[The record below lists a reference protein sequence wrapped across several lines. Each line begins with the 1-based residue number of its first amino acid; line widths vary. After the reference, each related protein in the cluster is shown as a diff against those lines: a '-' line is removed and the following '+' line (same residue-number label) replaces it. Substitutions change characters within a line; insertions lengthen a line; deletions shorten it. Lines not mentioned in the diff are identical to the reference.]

1 MAEAAREEMIDMLR
15 AIGLSCRKPV
25 TVYIIGGGA
34 LMMRGLKASTKD
46 LDIAMAVSTYATD
59 LVEALGSLGFRV
71 NVRGVER
78 AVSSPLGRYRGFLVD
93 LFVGRICDGL
103 MLTDSMRG
111 RAEDVLTA
119 GPVKFMMLSK
129 EDIFLLKSITE
140 RDRDLQ
146 EMADL
151 LRSGLNGRTI
161 LDECAIQD
169 SLEALPTP
177 RSWMNHLAVRL
188 EELQETMG
196 AVIPWKKDAIRSAE
210 LRTGSWMA
218 LFKVHEGHVTV
229 GAISAALGI
238 DQRHVRQYLALLEK
252 EGRVAADRGGR
263 PVRYRA
269 SGSVDAA
276 GPVEPGC
283 AGGQT

>member
-1 MAEAAREEMIDMLR
+1 MTAEAAREEMIDMLR

-103 MLTDSMRG
+103 MLTDSMIG

-119 GPVKFMMLSK
+119 GPVS
-129 EDIFLLKSITE
+129 S
-140 RDRDLQ
+140 
-146 EMADL
+146 
-151 LRSGLNGRTI
+151 
-161 LDECAIQD
+161 
-169 SLEALPTP
+169 
-177 RSWMNHLAVRL
+177 
-188 EELQETMG
+188 
-196 AVIPWKKDAIRSAE
+196 
-210 LRTGSWMA
+210 
-218 LFKVHEGHVTV
+218 
-229 GAISAALGI
+229 
-238 DQRHVRQYLALLEK
+238 
-252 EGRVAADRGGR
+252 
-263 PVRYRA
+263 
-269 SGSVDAA
+269 
-276 GPVEPGC
+276 
-283 AGGQT
+283 